1 MSCTSLYKE
10 LCIVELRYEFCRIL
24 WEGRR
29 TNSEDPFTLPWGAI
43 PEKPMSDHLGTLSPD
58 LHTEQLEDLS
68 LFFSPSVNL

>member
-10 LCIVELRYEFCRIL
+10 LCIAELRYEFCRVL

-29 TNSEDPFTLPWGAI
+29 INDEDPFALPRDAI
-43 PEKPMSDHLGTLSPD
+43 PEKAMSGHLGTLSPD
-58 LHTEQLEDLS
+58 LHTEQLEYLS